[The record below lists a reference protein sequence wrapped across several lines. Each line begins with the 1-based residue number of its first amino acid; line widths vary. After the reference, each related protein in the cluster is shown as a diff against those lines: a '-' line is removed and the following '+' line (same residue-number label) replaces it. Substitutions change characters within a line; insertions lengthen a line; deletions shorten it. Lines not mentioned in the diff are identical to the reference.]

1 MDGNNPE
8 EEDNWL
14 IKFFKRRLEMPPEE
28 RKRIVA
34 NWKIY
39 KSCGSGLAGFV
50 GGYFIIKIYKVDD
63 IDREHRGKDCDHPQ
77 C

>member
-8 EEDNWL
+8 EENNWL
-14 IKFFKRRLEMPPEE
+14 IKFFERRLEMPPEE

-50 GGYFIIKIYKVDD
+50 GGYFIIKYFKVDD